1 MLIAR
6 FPGTMTHPM
15 VSPDGS
21 VLPIEGTEPHQAP
34 GTLFIAEPRADE
46 ELCGLVTGS
55 VVARRAL
62 FGRLAAARRVTQITA
77 PAGSGKTMLL
87 RSWVHQAGL
96 VERTGWVW
104 VERGERDAQRFWLS
118 VIGALRSTAAGS
130 TRVRGLT
137 PAPDLDGWAIVERLL
152 EDLGSLEDR
161 VWLVIDDLHELRS
174 TEALGQLELL
184 LMRSPA
190 QLRCVLATRHDQR
203 LGLHRLRLEGGL
215 TELRAADLRFTPAE
229 ARALLDGAGVT
240 LSGAALAQLVERT
253 EGWAAG
259 LRLAALSLSGHPE
272 PDRFAAEFSGSERTV
287 AEYLL
292 AEVLD
297 RQPEPVRRLLLRTSV
312 LDRVNGPLADAL
324 TGVLGGERI
333 LQDLEEANA
342 FVVSLDARRRWF
354 RYHRL
359 FAELLQLELRRSAPG
374 ELPALH
380 AAAATWY
387 AEHLQPVEAV
397 RHAQAAEQ
405 WGVAARLLAD
415 HWFGLYLDGRI
426 ATAHDLLTRFPVGAV
441 EADAELAALMASDEL
456 NGGSLA
462 QAQRYLALA
471 IETATSV
478 PANRRGS
485 HQVRVAILRLFLA
498 RQRSDR
504 PAVVEEARR
513 LLGPGQHPDKA
524 EPGLGEDLRALALI
538 NVGIAELWT
547 MRLDDAERHLE
558 QGVALARLIERPFL
572 EFTGLA
578 HAANVANMRSYRLGA
593 RYGRQA
599 IEVAR
604 QHGWTDEPMAGVAY
618 TALAAAALAQG
629 RLDEA
634 EEWTEHA
641 ERTLHE
647 EVEPAAGL
655 MLHHVRGGLEI
666 ARGRN
671 EEALVA
677 LRSAEQLATRLVT
690 DP

>member
-1 MLIAR
+1 MTSFRSML
-6 FPGTMTHPM
+6 PM
-15 VSPDGS
+15 
-21 VLPIEGTEPHQAP
+21 EGTEPGQVP
-34 GTLFIAEPRADE
+34 GTLFLPAPRPPVDGGP
-46 ELCGLVTGS
+46 CGAVTGT
-55 VVARRAL
+55 VVDRQAL
-62 FGRLAAARRVTQITA
+62 FARLAGASRVTQITA

-87 RSWVHQAGL
+87 RSWIGEAGL
-96 VERTGWVW
+96 AGRAGWGSVLG
-104 VERGERDAQRFWLS
+104 GERDAQRFWIE
-118 VIGALRSTAAGS
+118 VIEALRATGPGAG
-130 TRVRGLT
+130 RVRGVT
-137 PAPDLDGWAIVERLL
+137 PAPELDGWAIVERLL

-184 LMRSPA
+184 LMRSPV

-215 TELRAADLRFTPAE
+215 TELRAADLRFTLAE

-240 LSGAALAQLVERT
+240 LSDAALAQLLERT

-324 TGVLGGERI
+324 TGVVGGERI
-333 LQDLEEANA
+333 LQDLEEAGA

-387 AEHLQPVEAV
+387 AEHRQPVEAV

-405 WGVAARLLAD
+405 WAVAARLLAD
-415 HWFGLYLDGRI
+415 HWFGLYLDGRA

-471 IETATSV
+471 IESATSV
-478 PANRRGS
+478 PANRRGA

-513 LLGPGQHPDKA
+513 LLGSGEHPDTS

-538 NVGIAELWT
+538 KVGLAEAWT
-547 MRLDDAERHLE
+547 MRLDEAERHLE
-558 QGVALARLIERPFL
+558 QGVALAHR
-572 EFTGLA
+572 
-578 HAANVANMRSYRLGA
+578 
-593 RYGRQA
+593 
-599 IEVAR
+599 
-604 QHGWTDEPMAGVAY
+604 
-618 TALAAAALAQG
+618 
-629 RLDEA
+629 
-634 EEWTEHA
+634 
-641 ERTLHE
+641 
-647 EVEPAAGL
+647 
-655 MLHHVRGGLEI
+655 
-666 ARGRN
+666 
-671 EEALVA
+671 
-677 LRSAEQLATRLVT
+677 
-690 DP
+690 